1 MPNIRNVLLISACYS
16 KGVGAFANLPTK
28 SRCISSLQNNRN
40 SPGFVG
46 FSGDD
51 NPVRSYGAS
60 NTGRSIND
68 PFSSQTYT
76 RGGAGGAWQEP
87 SSNMY
92 GQVYDR
98 QGSNLSPYSRPSV
111 NDIDPR
117 YINIERDRYSQR
129 PHPST
134 MMAPHREQQ
143 SPWRGMDGRIQG
155 GSRYTYDNYGSSQ
168 TFVETDGRP
177 LNVEMEVYDG
187 PNNTPT
193 RVKMYSEDGRQRP
206 MNILTDNMNGRG
218 GTVSIRNT
226 GSMEF
231 PINAGVSNMNRGY
244 GAPSGMMGAPISPMD
259 EMMMPSSGMRPN
271 FSSPNGFVAPST
283 SRGETV
289 QGGSLKTF
297 SLPYSVNAV
306 QVTIT
311 SDGLP
316 VNAKVSYSND
326 ELV

>member
-1 MPNIRNVLLISACYS
+1 MENQLSTNSNNQRQKEERQPWRVAHLISNWLHCYPYALLQHKQGTHSEKKMMPNIRNVLLISACYS

-76 RGGAGGAWQEP
+76 RGGAGRAWQEP

-98 QGSNLSPYSRPSV
+98 HGSNLSPYSRPSV

-177 LNVEMEVYDG
+177 LNVEMEVYFDDE
-187 PNNTPT
+187 N
-193 RVKMYSEDGRQRP
+193 
-206 MNILTDNMNGRG
+206 
-218 GTVSIRNT
+218 SIS
-226 GSMEF
+226 GF
-231 PINAGVSNMNRGY
+231 YAGQ
-244 GAPSGMMGAPISPMD
+244 
-259 EMMMPSSGMRPN
+259 
-271 FSSPNGFVAPST
+271 FKFK
-283 SRGETV
+283 GERI
-289 QGGSLKTF
+289 K
-297 SLPYSVNAV
+297 
-306 QVTIT
+306 
-311 SDGLP
+311 
-316 VNAKVSYSND
+316 
-326 ELV
+326 